1 MKQSVMRLLLDL
13 LTEIAYDLE
22 FYESNKDF
30 FYGDKILEEKI
41 KEGLRKVD
49 NLIKKIERR
58 KEVEIVIRL

>member
-1 MKQSVMRLLLDL
+1 MRLLLDL

-49 NLIKKIERR
+49 NLIKKL
-58 KEVEIVIRL
+58 KEEKKLK